1 MTAAKDTFMPDNEPN
16 EPNDKPTNGV
26 NRRQFLRGLGVAG
39 AGTTLGAELLLPKE
53 ADAAPLGKAAETA
66 TLKKGFQNVTLNVNG
81 KAMTMQVEPRTTLVN
96 ALRNHAEPPVT
107 GPKLVCDQGAC
118 GACTV
123 LVDGKTMYACML
135 LAVDVAG
142 KQITTVEGM
151 LTPSGQLSPVQQAF
165 VEHDALMCGFCT
177 PGLSRPSTRFC
188 STTRTRPA
196 RTCKKPARATSVAA
210 ERIRIF
216 LKRPWLRRRKG
227 RRFQVSG
234 VREER
239 LCSCQSLY
247 GESISLTPDT

>member
-1 MTAAKDTFMPDNEPN
+1 MAKPGQPTALCLFRIFNIFHFVTATKDTFMSDNEQDN
-16 EPNDKPTNGV
+16 PTKGV

-53 ADAAPLGKAAETA
+53 AEAASLAKAGETA

-81 KAMTMQVEPRTTLVN
+81 KTMTMQVEPRTTLVN

-142 KQITTVEGM
+142 KKITTVEGM
-151 LTPSGQLSPVQQAF
+151 LTQDGQLSMVQQAF

-177 PGLSRPSTRFC
+177 PGFV
-188 STTRTRPA
+188 
-196 RTCKKPARATSVAA
+196 TSVHALLQQNPNPTHEDVQKACAGNVCRCGTYPHIFEAA
-210 ERIRIF
+210 
-216 LKRPWLRRRKG
+216 LAAAKKMKG
-227 RRFQVSG
+227 QA
-234 VREER
+234 
-239 LCSCQSLY
+239 
-247 GESISLTPDT
+247 

>member
-1 MTAAKDTFMPDNEPN
+1 MPDNEPK
-16 EPNDKPTNGV
+16 EPNDNPNKGF

-53 ADAAPLGKAAETA
+53 ADAAPANAGETA
-66 TLKKGFQNVTLNVNG
+66 TLPKGFQSVTLNVNG

-142 KQITTVEGM
+142 KHITTVEGL
-151 LTPSGQLSPVQQAF
+151 LTKNGQLSAVQQAF

-177 PGLSRPSTRFC
+177 PGFI
-188 STTRTRPA
+188 
-196 RTCKKPARATSVAA
+196 TSVHALLQRNPNPTLADVQHACAGNVCRCGTYPHIFEAA
-210 ERIRIF
+210 
-216 LKRPWLRRRKG
+216 LAAAKKA
-227 RRFQVSG
+227 
-234 VREER
+234 
-239 LCSCQSLY
+239 
-247 GESISLTPDT
+247 